1 MRNGGDAVRIC
12 QVSEKGYFCGG
23 IERFVFDASAA
34 LRAAGCEVYGSFRT
48 TGNADGFAAGFD
60 GLVPWGEFPA
70 GFDLVI
76 LHRAADPAVLDGWN
90 RKNRTLLYVHDH
102 DFCCPRRHKYTLLR
116 RRNCRKPYGRLR
128 CFCCAPVVKGESG
141 RWGVPPFAAFERTL
155 AAARRCG
162 MVAAAS
168 DFMLEELA
176 MNGFDPLLLH
186 KIPPPCPGADP
197 VPPGEGEPAAVF
209 VGQIL
214 RGKGADLFLRAFARV
229 RQPDRAVVIGRN
241 RDRKLLDAVMAGP
254 DLRGRV
260 EFVDFDP
267 EPWKRA
273 GNVRLAVFPS
283 RWQEPFGLAGVEA
296 MARGIPVVGF
306 AVGGVT
312 EWLEDGV
319 NGIAVPP
326 GDVDG
331 LAAGIGRLLAD
342 PALAAKMGEAGRRSV
357 ERFRPELFAERIL
370 KLVRD

>member
-1 MRNGGDAVRIC
+1 MRNGGDTVRIC
-12 QVSEKGYFCGG
+12 QVSEKGCFCGG
-23 IERFVFDASAA
+23 IERFVFDAAAA

-48 TGNADGFAAGFD
+48 MGKADGFAAGFD
-60 GLVPWGEFPA
+60 GLVPWGEFPE

-102 DFCCPRRHKYTLLR
+102 DFCCPRRHKYTLLG
-116 RRNCRKPYGRLR
+116 RRNCLKPYGRLR
-128 CFCCAPVVKGESG
+128 CFGCSPVVKDEAG
-141 RWGVPPFAAFERTL
+141 RWKVPSFAAFERTL

-229 RQPDRAVVIGRN
+229 RQPGRAVVIGRN

-260 EFVDFDP
+260 EFADFDP

-273 GNVRLAVFPS
+273 GNCLLYTSPSPRDAVVSRMPS
-283 RWQEPFGLAGVEA
+283 SA
-296 MARGIPVVGF
+296 
-306 AVGGVT
+306 
-312 EWLEDGV
+312 
-319 NGIAVPP
+319 
-326 GDVDG
+326 
-331 LAAGIGRLLAD
+331 
-342 PALAAKMGEAGRRSV
+342 
-357 ERFRPELFAERIL
+357 
-370 KLVRD
+370 